1 MKNIPIILAIVFAF
15 CGISNKTSAQCTP
28 TTADVCGS
36 VLSITGLPTSI
47 DLCASSFTVTP
58 SINLPSPLT
67 LVNYNWSPAVT
78 SHSTISTGGGVTVNT
93 TITAPV
99 APTTYCLNA
108 TALGPN
114 VIANGDFESGNNC
127 FATGYTYDN
136 ITTPTP
142 GLSFHYLLV
151 NCYNIRT
158 NFIPYTPT
166 PIPVGY
172 LGCSFGD
179 ATTGTGNMMIVNGS
193 NTLPIRTAWQQN
205 VDVCPGATYQFDMQC
220 ANWSR
225 PDSPPIL
232 EVTINGGIVGT
243 YTLTASC
250 GSWQAVQ
257 FGWTNLSPATNV
269 SIVIRDLSTAFASND
284 FVLDDLSLRRVS
296 TAQACVN
303 INPLPFPVFTLTPSV
318 STVCSGTP
326 FTITS
331 SFAGG
336 GCPGCTMIWG
346 GGATGMSGDPI
357 SVTEFT
363 TLGLPHTGYYTYTV
377 TNGFGCSATQSTTVN
392 IDPPSD
398 AGILRL
404 PMPMGVTICS
414 GFSSPISRLGGM
426 PGGTWSTTAPV
437 GVATVSPTGVV
448 TFGTVLVPTTITVF
462 YSVTSGVCPPDVASL
477 DITVFPSPIFT
488 ITGTMVLC
496 SGDFPTFCATPTAPT
511 TGADWTTYA
520 WSTGATTGPCI
531 GLPAVFTTA
540 GMAITESL
548 TITNSFGCSASST
561 FVANVFPRPNPRI
574 VVNPSPS
581 PHLCVGDST
590 TIYGL
595 PRYTF
600 GTFVETWTSSNTS
613 VATVTATGLSVASIV
628 GVSPGTA
635 TITYTV
641 TDPATGCSGFATFN
655 ITIYATPA
663 PISGPSV
670 ICLGSS
676 VTLSSTTPGGFWSSS
691 DPVVADVV
699 PDVSNDG
706 IVTGLSLGT
715 AIISYTLNHEHVKC
729 PAIKVVTVVPTPRP
743 RIKVNPSPSPFLCVG
758 ATTLIHGLPGYTGT
772 YTEAWTSS
780 DATIATVTPPS
791 GSVATITAIS
801 PGTATITY
809 TVTDPTT
816 GCSGFATFL
825 VTVYGV
831 PMPISGVATV
841 CQGSTT
847 TLTSP
852 TSGGVWS
859 SNNTS
864 IADVVPDA
872 FGNGVVTGISGG
884 TAVISYSL
892 MHGPTSC
899 GVAMVV
905 TVIPMPTGVCP
916 TWYND
921 PILGPVFV
929 IGGTPTG
936 ATVTYDCL
944 DPWGATL
951 LSGGTTTTGS
961 IVSSYPLGTITLC
974 ITSVTYMGCPFPVHC
989 CVTFNGGSPKPA
1001 PSIANNEVKYHSSI
1015 SVVPNPNKG
1024 TFTLSG
1030 MLENITG
1037 NDKVKIEV
1045 IDLLGKVVQTNECK
1059 QENGN
1064 FNKSIT
1070 LDNTVANGVYII
1082 KVTCGSEN
1090 QIIRCSLSK

>member
-1 MKNIPIILAIVFAF
+1 MKNIPIILAILCAF
-15 CGISNKTSAQCTP
+15 CSIPNKTSAQCTP
-28 TTADVCGS
+28 AVADVCASG
-36 VLSITGLPTSI
+36 LSITGLPASI
-47 DLCASSFTVTP
+47 DLCPTTTFTVAP
-58 SINLPSPLT
+58 SINVPAPLT
-67 LVNYNWSPAVT
+67 FVNYTWTPAVT
-78 SHSTISTGGGVTVNT
+78 SHTTAATGSGLTVNT
-93 TITAPV
+93 TLTGTSV
-99 APTTYCLNA
+99 PTTYCLKA

-114 VIANGDFESGNNC
+114 VIANGDFESGNAC
-127 FATGYTYDN
+127 FTTGYIFDN
-136 ITTPTP
+136 VTTPTLIP
-142 GLSFHYLLV
+142 PLTYHYLMESR
-151 NCYNIRT
+151 YNIRT
-158 NFIPYTPT
+158 DLIPYAPPG
-166 PIPVGY
+166 PISCY
-172 LGCSFGD
+172 SL
-179 ATTGTGNMMIVNGS
+179 TGTGNMMIVNAS
-193 NTLPIRTAWQQN
+193 TVTPTPIVWQQTVN
-205 VDVCPGATYQFDMQC
+205 VCAGATYKFDFKC
-220 ANWSR
+220 ANWS
-225 PDSPPIL
+225 PPGPPAQL
-232 EVTINGGIVGT
+232 QVSINGAPIGVFT
-243 YTLTASC
+243 STATC
-250 GSWQAVQ
+250 TVWQNLPTP
-257 FGWTNLSPATNV
+257 FSWTNGPASVATISIINLSASFP
-269 SIVIRDLSTAFASND
+269 SND
-284 FVLDDLSLRRVS
+284 FVLDSLTLRRFDSVEKCI
-296 TAQACVN
+296 TVN
-303 INPLPFPVFTLTPSV
+303 PSPEPIFTLTPSV
-318 STVCSGTP
+318 STVCSGDP

-336 GCPGCTMIWG
+336 GCPGCTMVWG
-346 GGATGMSGDPI
+346 GGASGMSGDPI
-357 SVTEFT
+357 TITEFT

-377 TNGFGCSATQSTTVN
+377 TNSFGCSATQSTTVN

-426 PGGTWSTTAPV
+426 SGGIWSTTAPV

-448 TFGTVLVPTTITVF
+448 TFGTVSAPTTITVF

-520 WSTGATTGPCI
+520 WSTGATVGPCI

-641 TDPATGCSGFATFN
+641 TDPTTGCSGFATFN

-663 PISGPSV
+663 PISGSSV

-691 DPVVADVV
+691 NPVVADVV
-699 PDVSNDG
+699 PDLSNNG

-715 AIISYTLNHEHVKC
+715 SIISYTLNHEHVKC
-729 PAIKVVTVVPTPRP
+729 PATMVVTVVPTPKP
-743 RIKVNPSPSPFLCVG
+743 SIRINPSPSPYLCVG
-758 ATTLIHGLPGYTGT
+758 ETTLIYGLPGYTGT

-780 DATIATVTPPS
+780 DVTIATVTPPS
-791 GSVATITAIS
+791 GSVATITGIS
-801 PGTATITY
+801 PGTAIITY
-809 TVTDPTT
+809 TVTDPITL
-816 GCSGFATFL
+816 CSNFATFT
-825 VTVYGV
+825 VTIFGV
-831 PMPISGVATV
+831 PPALTGPVTI
-841 CQGSTT
+841 CEGSTF

-852 TSGGVWS
+852 TTGGVWS
-859 SNNTS
+859 SNNPA
-864 IADVVPDA
+864 IADVVADPSGD
-872 FGNGVVTGISGG
+872 GLITGITGG
-884 TAVISYSL
+884 TAVISYSI

-899 GVAMVV
+899 AATIVA

-936 ATVTYDCL
+936 ATVTYECFSHL
-944 DPWGATL
+944 G
-951 LSGGTTTTGS
+951 LSLGTGSTTTGS
-961 IVSSYPLGTITLC
+961 TVSSYPLGTITLC
-974 ITSVTYMGCPFPVHC
+974 VTSVTYMGCPFPIHC

-1001 PSIANNEVKYHSSI
+1001 ASAANGEFEFQSTV
-1015 SVVPNPNKG
+1015 SVIPNPNKG

-1030 MLENITG
+1030 IMANINA
-1037 NDKVKIEV
+1037 NDQVKIEV
-1045 IDLLGKVVQTNECK
+1045 IDLLGKVVQTEESTHN
-1059 QENGN
+1059 NGTISKN
-1064 FNKSIT
+1064 IVLNNS
-1070 LDNTVANGVYII
+1070 VANGVYII
-1082 KVTCGSEN
+1082 KLTCGSKSEF
-1090 QIIRCSLSK
+1090 IRCVLNK